1 MPFRNNIY
9 ANKYTSRD
17 WDMMA
22 KAYELAIQHIGKSPS
37 VQRYR
42 LARCVMTFF
51 DSGVHCASTLSSLAM
66 SREMSLI
73 DAARTRGMPATS
85 DDDIA
90 SEDGFYFIEATE
102 KWKDS
107 TTN

>member
-9 ANKYTSRD
+9 ANKYSSVD
-17 WDMMA
+17 WDIMA
-22 KAYELAIQHIGKSPS
+22 KAYELAIQNIGKNPS
-37 VQRYR
+37 VQRDR
-42 LARCVMTFF
+42 LARFIMTFF
-51 DSGVHCASTLSSLAM
+51 DRGVHCASTLSSMAM

-73 DAARTRGMPATS
+73 EGARGIPANS
-85 DDDIA
+85 SDIA
-90 SEDGFYFIEATE
+90 SEDGFYFHETTG